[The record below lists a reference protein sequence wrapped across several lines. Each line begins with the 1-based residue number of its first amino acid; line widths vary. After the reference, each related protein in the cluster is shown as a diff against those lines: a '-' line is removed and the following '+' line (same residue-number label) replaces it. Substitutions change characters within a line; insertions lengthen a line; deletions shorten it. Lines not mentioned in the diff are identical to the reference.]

1 MSGNVVNLL
10 LVSTLC
16 GAAVGIER
24 QWSGHADGARARF
37 GGLRTFTLL
46 GLLGG
51 FAGVWSH
58 LGAIALSTT
67 LLAGATALVVV
78 AYAVASR
85 RDVDATT
92 EVAALVVLAS
102 GVMAGR
108 GDVRLAAGVVALT
121 VLLLVEKSRLH
132 AVVRLLD
139 DQGFRAG
146 VRFAVLAL
154 VVLPLLPEGPVRT
167 ARRRSSARPVA
178 AGPVL
183 FRPQLRRIRRA
194 RDRRRPLR
202 LRRHRIAGRAGVV
215 DERDADVRAPEPQP
229 LGRQP
234 PAGRRGRRGLLRPLR
249 ASCSRGRRAGR
260 PRAADAAAVAGRTAR
275 SRRAGVV
282 GPGASHR
289 PRRANAARPW
299 QSARAGRGAPD
310 RGGVSARAVRPRRG
324 HAILRQRRAARPGA
338 PAGADRRRCLDGVD
352 DGAGRRRARSGACR
366 DGDWRRHPLEH
377 HREDGDC
384 RHRRP
389 GPLPPLDGRRRWRR
403 WPRQVCCPWPHPAA
417 PALCCRRVS
426 RRRRRAPDDPTRSR
440 APGCEASSA
449 G

>member
-1 MSGNVVNLL
+1 MGAGCSRKEDAAVSGNVVNLL

-24 QWSGHADGARARF
+24 QWSGHADGAQARF

-154 VVLPLLPEGPVRT
+154 VVLPLLPEGPYGPLGGVRPRVLWLLVLFFSGLSFVGYVARAIVGDRYGYVVTGLLGGLVSSTNVTLTYARLSRSRSDDSLPLAGGVVAACSVLFVRVAVAVAVLEGRLLPTLLPLLVAPLAVGALASWGLVRRTVPGGPMPPAPGNPLELVAALQIAAAFQLVLFVLDVVTRWFGTGGLLGLALLLGLTDVDALTASTT
-167 ARRRSSARPVA
+167 ARVGAGLDPALAAMAIGAGILSNTIAKLGIAGIIGRGRFRFWTVAVLAAMAA
-178 AGPVL
+178 AGVL
-183 FRPQLRRIRRA
+183 SLA
-194 RDRRRPLR
+194 
-202 LRRHRIAGRAGVV
+202 ASGRAGAVLS
-215 DERDADVRAPEPQP
+215 E
-229 LGRQP
+229 
-234 PAGRRGRRGLLRPLR
+234 GL
-249 ASCSRGRRAGR
+249 
-260 PRAADAAAVAGRTAR
+260 
-275 SRRAGVV
+275 
-282 GPGASHR
+282 
-289 PRRANAARPW
+289 
-299 QSARAGRGAPD
+299 
-310 RGGVSARAVRPRRG
+310 
-324 HAILRQRRAARPGA
+324 
-338 PAGADRRRCLDGVD
+338 
-352 DGAGRRRARSGACR
+352 
-366 DGDWRRHPLEH
+366 
-377 HREDGDC
+377 
-384 RHRRP
+384 
-389 GPLPPLDGRRRWRR
+389 
-403 WPRQVCCPWPHPAA
+403 
-417 PALCCRRVS
+417 
-426 RRRRRAPDDPTRSR
+426 
-440 APGCEASSA
+440 
-449 G
+449 